1 MYSSSSSG
9 IIYKDSSNIFLFL
22 YSDQK
27 VMGTY
32 IPAFQAFETSLLMIG
47 IGRWTNALISINS
60 AIENLLR
67 CDKGESDRTDF
78 KTLIDER
85 AAANKVSADLRSS
98 AHRVRIKRNEFIHRS
113 VIPEDNSE
121 AIFLYLCDAL
131 SVFKVFADRICNV
144 DLYDCLDEVLS
155 ENLVFTKNI
164 VQSFKN
170 YDVAQENLHTI
181 LSVLV
186 KTISNHTHLLM
197 TPQLMSEFPDEHSSW
212 TGWDAL
218 KDAEITIN
226 ETWSDMD
233 FEHGAVRC
241 PTSCS
246 GFLSLGFYSREEN
259 CELASCAKCGLVILD
274 RVILKKFVDP
284 HLTN

>member
-1 MYSSSSSG
+1 MFSSSSSG
-9 IIYKDSSNIFLFL
+9 IIDKDSSDTFLFL
-22 YSDQK
+22 YSEQK

-47 IGRWTNALISINS
+47 LGRWTNALISINS

-67 CDKGESDRTDF
+67 CDEEESDRKDF

-85 AAANKVSADLRSS
+85 AAANKVSDDLRSC

-164 VQSFKN
+164 VQSFKD
-170 YDVAQENLHTI
+170 YDVAQDNLYTI
-181 LSVLV
+181 LSILV
-186 KTISNHTHLLM
+186 KTISNQTHLLM
-197 TPQLMSEFPDEHSSW
+197 TPQLMSELPDEHSSW

-218 KDAEITIN
+218 KDAEITID
-226 ETWSDMD
+226 ETWWDME

-241 PTSCS
+241 PAACS
-246 GFLSLGFYSREEN
+246 GFLSVGFYSKDEN

-274 RVILKKFVDP
+274 RIALKRFVDP